1 MQHSSPFYCFLI
13 GCAVSGYT
21 ICSSKKVNCKP
32 FQEIVFLKWF
42 PDKPVA
48 SRRFKNIETPYTHS
62 CNTSRFDK
70 SKAYE
75 MTTGGFFANNI
86 NGCSASASIA
96 GTIHDDP
103 NPNFSIGYLVL
114 QDGFTKRLSVYFW
127 NSYWNAGSIAE
138 ETIFADSSNTA
149 TAITPAQ
156 NILFDN
162 GASYTKLVT
171 LTNDTMFNKDDGMNY
186 KLFIAKDHSIV
197 GFETYPSK
205 QKWVLQ

>member
-13 GCAVSGYT
+13 GCAVLGCT
-21 ICSSKKVNCKP
+21 ICSSKKVTCKP

-48 SRRFKNIETPYTHS
+48 SRRFKNKETPYTHS
-62 CNTSRFDK
+62 FNTSRFNK

-75 MTTGGFFANNI
+75 MTTGGLFANNI

-96 GTIHDDP
+96 GNIHDDP
-103 NPNFSIGYLVL
+103 ISNFSIRYLVL
-114 QDGFTKRLSVYFW
+114 RDGFTKRLFVYFRK
-127 NSYWNAGSIAE
+127 SYWSAGSISE

-162 GASYTKLVT
+162 GAILP
-171 LTNDTMFNKDDGMNY
+171 NKNGCCN
-186 KLFIAKDHSIV
+186 KPCNFL
-197 GFETYPSK
+197 
-205 QKWVLQ
+205 